1 MRITDDRYNRDLLR
15 YELARRLIRHQAR
28 TQTIRLWT
36 GLTHD
41 RIRKLY
47 RTYPPVER
55 VRRRRGK
62 SPRQVT
68 FFLRSH
74 RRKFET
80 SVLASMFSIYDALPA
95 RPDIHSAKGRS
106 NVTRG
111 ISLVDAF
118 EAYSAVLVKPNITFE
133 HAELL
138 LEELESGNELQVS
151 HCTDCTGVVVVDRL
165 SLLPP
170 SCTQC
175 RGPA

>member
-1 MRITDDRYNRDLLR
+1 MRISDDRYSRDLLR
-15 YELARRLIRHQAR
+15 YELARRLIKHQAR

-62 SPRQVT
+62 SPRQIT

-80 SVLASMFSIYDALPA
+80 SVLASMFSIFEALPA
-95 RPDIHSAKGRS
+95 QSGLQPAKSRS
-106 NVTRG
+106 NVARG
-111 ISLVDAF
+111 LSLVDAY
-118 EAYSAVLVKPNITFE
+118 EAYSAVLPKGNITFE

-138 LEELESGNELQVS
+138 LEELESGNELQVA
-151 HCTDCTGVVVVDRL
+151 HCADCTGVVVVDRL

-170 SCTQC
+170 CCTQC
-175 RGPA
+175 RGPG

>member
-1 MRITDDRYNRDLLR
+1 MRITDDRYTRDLLR
-15 YELARRLIRHQAR
+15 YELARRLIKYQAR
-28 TQTIRLWT
+28 TQTIRSWT

-95 RPDIHSAKGRS
+95 RPDLQHPKSRS

-111 ISLVDAF
+111 ISLIDAF
-118 EAYSAVLVKPNITFE
+118 EAYNAVLPKANITFE

-138 LEELESGNELQVS
+138 LEELESGNELQMA
-151 HCTDCTGVVVVDRL
+151 HCADCTAVVVVDRL
-165 SLLPP
+165 SLVPP
-170 SCTQC
+170 CCTQC
-175 RGPA
+175 RGPG